1 MPGTRGLL
9 IAAILLAAL
18 AGGVWYSNKLEKE
31 KEGKPPEDSS
41 AKLLDIP
48 EDQFAMIEITKA
60 GVTPVT
66 LIRDGTDWKMVTPE
80 SLAVDRDAATS
91 IVSTL
96 SSYSTDRLVEEN
108 ATDLKPFGLDAP
120 SLAVSVKKKDGS
132 TEKLLIGS
140 ETPTGGGFFAKKDGD
155 PRVFTIYSYN
165 RSSLDKT
172 WKDLRDRRML
182 PFGIKDVSRVELAK
196 GGQVI
201 EIGKTAGGDW
211 QILKPGPYRADNVV
225 VDEVVRKLNDAKM
238 DLSVSDS
245 EAAQAAAL
253 WSKGTPAVVAR
264 VYDASGGK
272 QIQIRKNGDKYFAR
286 SDTVE
291 GAFRLESGIEGV
303 DKTLDELRN
312 KKLFD
317 FGFTDPVKIAV
328 LDEGSATELTRIE
341 QDWQSSGKK
350 MDSSSVSQL
359 IDKIRDLRA
368 LKFLDSGFTAPTL
381 TVEASTES
389 GRPEKVL
396 IAKSGFRW
404 IAKRDGEPALY
415 ELDGK
420 DVEELQQAVK
430 DLKEASSSPEKK

>member
-1 MPGTRGLL
+1 MPGGRGLL
-9 IAAILLAAL
+9 IAALLLFAL
-18 AGGVWYSNKLEKE
+18 AVGVWYSNKLETA
-31 KEGKPPEDSS
+31 KEGKPPADAS

-48 EDQFAMIEITKA
+48 EDQFAMIEIAKA
-60 GVTPVT
+60 GSTPVT
-66 LIRDGTDWKMVTPE
+66 LIRDGTDWKMVTPQ
-80 SLAVDRDAATS
+80 SLAVDRDAMTS

-96 SSYSTDRLVEEN
+96 SSYSTDRLVEEK
-108 ATDLKPFGLDAP
+108 AEDLKPFGLDAP
-120 SLAVSVKKKDGS
+120 TLTVSVKKKDAS

-140 ETPTGGGFFAKKDGD
+140 ETPTGGGFFAKKEGD

-182 PFGIKDVSRVELAK
+182 PFGIKDVSRVELAQ
-196 GGQVI
+196 GGRVI
-201 EIGKTAGGDW
+201 ELGKTGGGDW

-238 DLSVSDS
+238 DLSVTDT
-245 EAAQAAAL
+245 EAAQAAPL
-253 WSKGTPAVVAR
+253 WSKGTPVVVAR
-264 VYDASGGK
+264 VFDASGGK
-272 QIQIRKNGDKYFAR
+272 QIQIRKSGDKYFAR

-291 GAFRLESGIEGV
+291 GAFQLESGIEGV

-317 FGFTDPVKIAV
+317 FGFNDPVRVVVAA
-328 LDEGSATELTRIE
+328 DGATTELKRIE
-341 QDWQSSGKK
+341 QEWQRGSQK
-350 MDSSSVSQL
+350 MDDASTGQL
-359 IDKIRDLRA
+359 IDKLRDLKA
-368 LKFLDSGFTAPTL
+368 LKFLDSGFTDPAIAIET
-381 TVEASTES
+381 STES
-389 GRPEKVL
+389 GKPEKVL

-420 DVEELQQAVK
+420 DVEDLQQAMK
-430 DLKEASSSPEKK
+430 DLKEATTPEKK